1 MKKFLFILSFAF
13 TLCVVVTS
21 CSKKDPCEDIIC
33 QNGGTCENGDCKC
46 PVGYEGNLCQ
56 TESLPKAV
64 NVTAIKILKIP
75 ATQKDGKPWDSDG
88 TQPDIYPSLF
98 TLKADNSTDVR
109 LWSSQLTKINADV
122 SKQHD
127 FNIILPALSLTDMN
141 QTYGMFL
148 HDSDD
153 GNVYTSMG
161 GIAFVLKNFVQGR
174 PSTIKLDCST
184 CTIAFELTVNYEF

>member
-1 MKKFLFILSFAF
+1 MKVI
-13 TLCVVVTS
+13 
-21 CSKKDPCEDIIC
+21 
-33 QNGGTCENGDCKC
+33 
-46 PVGYEGNLCQ
+46 LCQ
-56 TESLPKAV
+56 TESLPKTV

-75 ATQKDGKPWDSDG
+75 ATQRTANPGIPMA
-88 TQPDIYPSLF
+88 QPDIYPSLF

-161 GIAFVLKNFVQGR
+161 GIAFVLKILFRADHPRLNWIVLLA
-174 PSTIKLDCST
+174 P
-184 CTIAFELTVNYEF
+184 